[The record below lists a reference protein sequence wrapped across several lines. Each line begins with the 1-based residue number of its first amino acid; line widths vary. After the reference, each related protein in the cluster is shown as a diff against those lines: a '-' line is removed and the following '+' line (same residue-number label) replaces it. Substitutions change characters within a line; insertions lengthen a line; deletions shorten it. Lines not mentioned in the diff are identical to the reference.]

1 MNAQTRKSLE
11 LTPTHRVAVRPDTDY
26 VLTGQVRLD
35 PEALFQIRVG
45 RHTLP
50 QPLQHSS
57 TLEWQSFR
65 IPFTT
70 GADEWWL
77 EPIELTA
84 TGKGSIWI
92 DALSLRDTAGGPE
105 LLWEADVNRPE
116 RGYYNPIDCAQ
127 LDLIVESARQH
138 GIYLQ
143 LCLLTRDAYMHDLKD
158 DSSEAYQRAIT
169 DAQHLLRY
177 AVARWGYSTSV
188 ATWEYFNENDPGL
201 PIERFHREVGEYL
214 RKVDIYGH
222 LRSTSTWHP
231 SARDCH
237 DPHLDVA
244 DMHFY
249 LRPVPDRPYTDEVDA
264 VVGNAAWL
272 REQAPARPAL
282 LGEFGLADPQWRE
295 TREMRESPEIV
306 DFHNALWA
314 SALSGTSGTALYWWW
329 DRLDPRNHV
338 AHYRPLADY
347 LADIPWTTAALSRTS
362 ATVSDKSVRI
372 VGLQGKDRAYCW
384 LFDPQAS
391 WDSIV
396 IEHRTPTPH
405 EQTALDVT
413 GLSPGA
419 YCIEWWDTRTGQVI
433 EQRDLTTDDGRLHLA
448 APVWQRDVA
457 LKVVPSVSSPHS
469 AAESPAVRD
478 GMSPPPSAASHTGHP
493 DNTRP
498 GAD

>member
-1 MNAQTRKSLE
+1 
-11 LTPTHRVAVRPDTDY
+11 
-26 VLTGQVRLD
+26 
-35 PEALFQIRVG
+35 
-45 RHTLP
+45 
-50 QPLQHSS
+50 
-57 TLEWQSFR
+57 
-65 IPFTT
+65 
-70 GADEWWL
+70 
-77 EPIELTA
+77 
-84 TGKGSIWI
+84 
-92 DALSLRDTAGGPE
+92 
-105 LLWEADVNRPE
+105 
-116 RGYYNPIDCAQ
+116 
-127 LDLIVESARQH
+127 
-138 GIYLQ
+138 
-143 LCLLTRDAYMHDLKD
+143 
-158 DSSEAYQRAIT
+158 
-169 DAQHLLRY
+169 
-177 AVARWGYSTSV
+177 V

-231 SARDCH
+231 SARDCR

-249 LRPVPDRPYTDEVDA
+249 LRPIPDRPFTDEVDA

-338 AHYRPLADY
+338 AHYRPLANY

-362 ATVSDKSVRI
+362 ATVSDKAVRR
-372 VGLQGKDRAYCW
+372 VGLQGKDRVYCW
-384 LFDPQAS
+384 LFDPQAG

-396 IEHRTPTPH
+396 IEHRTPVPH

-419 YCIEWWDTRTGQVI
+419 YRIEWWDTRTGQII
-433 EQRDLTTDDGRLHLA
+433 EQLDLTTDDGRLHLA

-457 LKVVPSVSSPHS
+457 LKVVPSISSPHS
-469 AAESPAVRD
+469 AAEFPAVRD
-478 GMSPPPSAASHTGHP
+478 GMSRPPSAASHTGRP
-493 DNTRP
+493 DNTKP